1 MIYSRM
7 FPYQFSV
14 ESEKLQSWTLE
25 SLNVVV
31 STLDVANSQLF
42 SEDIGKYFLLTQVN
56 AGTTIEMPEVYCR
69 VEFAGIAN
77 GTTLEVATFNYASK
91 IAFKEGANSISTNV
105 PNGNFTVELKEGEM
119 QTIENALAY
128 TQVAL
133 ESAGYEVVNL
143 LK

>member
-1 MIYSRM
+1 MGLL
-7 FPYQFSV
+7 V
-14 ESEKLQSWTLE
+14 K
-25 SLNVVV
+25 
-31 STLDVANSQLF
+31 STETAK
-42 SEDIGKYFLLTQVN
+42 IIIT
-56 AGTTIEMPEVYCR
+56 GTTIEMPEVYCR
-69 VEFAGIAN
+69 VEFAGRAN